1 MAVHLSDHFI
11 CFTNTYIQACNCFG
25 AILAITILEPLTTN
39 RYEVK
44 DSYNFATEII
54 DQDFSNFMGSWDI
67 DLVFTNLPLDENIEI
82 CTN

>member
-1 MAVHLSDHFI
+1 MHGSCKVYKKCADGCPPFRPFYLLYEHL
-11 CFTNTYIQACNCFG
+11 QACNCFG

-54 DQDFSNFMGSWDI
+54 DQDFSNFMGS
-67 DLVFTNLPLDENIEI
+67 
-82 CTN
+82 